1 MHISTL
7 FEARRFLHGDPTNA
21 SPAEVAFLTAIAIAR
36 RQDARSYELISSL
49 SLARLYQSTG
59 RAEQA
64 LSLLTPAL
72 KGFSPTLEM
81 PHRRG
86 ADARR
91 SMSPRCALGQ
101 LTEAPLLRAVAKSAN
116 GAASFWR
123 CRAA

>member
-1 MHISTL
+1 MANGTGEHFTDAHLHPLRGETL
-7 FEARRFLHGDPTNA
+7 LHGDPTNA

-81 PHRRG
+81 PQIAEAQTLADQCRR
-86 ADARR
+86 DVR
-91 SMSPRCALGQ
+91 SD
-101 LTEAPLLRAVAKSAN
+101 N
-116 GAASFWR
+116 
-123 CRAA
+123 